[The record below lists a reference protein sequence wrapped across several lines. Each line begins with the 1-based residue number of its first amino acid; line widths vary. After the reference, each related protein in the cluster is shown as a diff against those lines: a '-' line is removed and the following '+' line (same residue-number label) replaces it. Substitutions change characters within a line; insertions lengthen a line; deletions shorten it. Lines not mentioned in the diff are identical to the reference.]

1 MLALNWTPPP
11 SSPLFDEPSS
21 GSATQDEPRSGSS
34 GPLSSSS
41 NVDSLKQVSH
51 SSSTSS
57 LTAPTSSAQ
66 GRGASTSPQPR
77 SYAAAAGDR
86 APARSAS
93 TPVHQQVQGPPASQ
107 LGYQMP
113 SVANVH
119 AGFGGPLMPGMPG
132 MPAFGQAPPMGTAPS
147 MGSHPQ
153 FAWAQY
159 QQMLAAQAQ
168 GRHPA
173 PHDHSGSSNAGSAS
187 SVTEDG
193 RRRRTTSGPQR
204 APPLTYN
211 DTLTQQAYP
220 GVSFGTNAP
229 SHMRTNLP
237 GGTMASS
244 SSHSSVVSSTSN
256 SGSSNAPSSFHPY
269 RRGTSRSDAS
279 ASQPIQFGTG
289 APGVPPLPDA
299 SGSPRL
305 RSSSTTSATSA
316 SQRVGGAHPPV
327 TYSAVAAGRAQQ
339 QQQQSTLGA
348 GSLRGATGRNA
359 GVPSS
364 SSTDSLPRRP
374 DGAPRSASMRSS
386 DSTTTPDTRK
396 DSFSS
401 VSSSIRGAPA
411 TPTAHSTTLA
421 PGAGGKKPSPLS
433 RAMKASN
440 GQGEDDDDRGA
451 VYGGSDDETADGR
464 ATPVATPS
472 KKGGFGKLRKALSFS
487 NMNDVQQAESSPA
500 STRSPLA
507 RRVEPANHQQ
517 SSGDTNGS
525 SGSTRSTSPPRTPD
539 NGAPIASSSGAS
551 ISSKRSGRPPIAGSG
566 EATGKRSLF
575 NRKFNSSSDNLSIS
589 STVSSASVMLRK
601 VGNLGKLAR
610 RRSLAGLTNMFNK
623 DRDAGREGI
632 HDDDF
637 GTPSTALDEQP
648 APKDKKAEKSK
659 KGAPAAA
666 SVSHATVE
674 LESADMMTP
683 AASYVRQ
690 HQLQM
695 RAEAEARAERE
706 RIAAA
711 ALAAAAEAEAR
722 SAKNR
727 SKTTDDAAENRQKM
741 VEREKERLKSKRGWR
756 KKLIGGSSDPT
767 PTPAPTGLETMPY
780 TENEPEDAGP
790 RYGSSA
796 AQAGPMAGSSASG
809 YEDPKYDAAYDD
821 EELEP
826 PRLPGMRASGE
837 DSGDEFGETDSL
849 RHWGEGIEQARASAA
864 NVKSVRPILKN
875 SLSVNNLQ
883 AAAGNNGGGS
893 SPGGFEKPFAGRLRA
908 NSYDANQSGLGA
920 GGASAGVPSMSHVS
934 STPVGTDRIDGVAP
948 RPESPAA
955 GDRSS
960 SDTTPTSRVPPQ
972 PLGHH
977 ANSSMPTLSLMMS
990 PNGGPTGRSV
1000 TAPQKKRILF
1010 ADQQIFHS
1018 TWPAHVYDRRGELAT
1033 CNRLTPLLAQRI
1045 KEELNTYKME
1055 EMAVAPSSRIYTHFF
1070 V

>member
-21 GSATQDEPRSGSS
+21 GSATQDEPRSGSN
-34 GPLSSSS
+34 GPLSSSP

-119 AGFGGPLMPGMPG
+119 AGFRGPLMPGMPG
-132 MPAFGQAPPMGTAPS
+132 MPAFGQAPPMGTAPN

-220 GVSFGTNAP
+220 GVSFGSNAP
-229 SHMRTNLP
+229 SHMRNNLP

-269 RRGTSRSDAS
+269 RRGT
-279 ASQPIQFGTG
+279 
-289 APGVPPLPDA
+289 
-299 SGSPRL
+299 
-305 RSSSTTSATSA
+305 
-316 SQRVGGAHPPV
+316 
-327 TYSAVAAGRAQQ
+327 
-339 QQQQSTLGA
+339 
-348 GSLRGATGRNA
+348 N
-359 GVPSS
+359 
-364 SSTDSLPRRP
+364 SLPRRP

-401 VSSSIRGAPA
+401 VSSSVRGAPA

-421 PGAGGKKPSPLS
+421 AGAGGKKPSPLS
-433 RAMKASN
+433 RATKASN
-440 GQGEDDDDRGA
+440 GQAEDDDDRGA
-451 VYGGSDDETADGR
+451 IYGGSDDETADGR

-566 EATGKRSLF
+566 EASGKRSLF

-637 GTPSTALDEQP
+637 GAPSNALDEQP

-780 TENEPEDAGP
+780 TENEPGDAGA
-790 RYGSSA
+790 RYGSAA

-809 YEDPKYDAAYDD
+809 YEDSKYDAAYDD

-908 NSYDANQSGLGA
+908 NSYDANQSGLGV
-920 GGASAGVPSMSHVS
+920 GGASGGVPSMSHVS